1 MPLRRSRT
9 LKTTPSPTSLRQRSS
24 WLASCRFEPL
34 AAAAILAG
42 MSRAYF
48 PLRSSVELFRD
59 PTSPEPIA
67 RAKEAAV
74 LFDELIF
81 EDGLFEA
88 SLNPES
94 SIQQYKSADLVTDED
109 RRAARVIPEGVA
121 GFRLDVTIEGPDG
134 QPIVLPSTSGK
145 LIGHYAAE
153 WMSGVTDEL
162 DRLGADWARKIVLA
176 DEDLDASGLAAA
188 VAETASEFTEVGAPA
203 YPEPMI
209 ASFAAGSLARDLVI
223 AGRLDATVQVTSLF
237 EPLLIAESGR
247 IRRTHSGQ
255 AALGIVVPHVAGLR
269 WETIMEFREHPGS
282 REARARL
289 REIEERAMTEDPAD
303 AVEFQQRVGQEV
315 TNDLFAVID
324 DLEGSVGLDVAR
336 HAAGFA
342 LSLVPLASEIAA
354 VGETAANAVRRRRT
368 WRAALVKLRTAEPE
382 P

>member
-1 MPLRRSRT
+1 M
-9 LKTTPSPTSLRQRSS
+9 
-24 WLASCRFEPL
+24 
-34 AAAAILAG
+34 
-42 MSRAYF
+42 
-48 PLRSSVELFRD
+48 
-59 PTSPEPIA
+59 

-109 RRAARVIPEGVA
+109 RRAARVIPEGMA
-121 GFRLDVTIEGPDG
+121 GFRLDVMIEGPDG
-134 QPIVLPSTSGK
+134 RPIVLPSTSGR

-162 DRLGADWARKIVLA
+162 DRLSANWVRKIVMA
-176 DEDLDASGLAAA
+176 DEDLAASGLAPA
-188 VAETASEFTEVGAPA
+188 VAETAGEFSEVGASA
-203 YPEPMI
+203 YAEPMI
-209 ASFAAGSLARDLVI
+209 ASFAAGALARDLVI
-223 AGRLDATVQVTSLF
+223 AGSLDATVQVTSLF
-237 EPLLIAESGR
+237 EPLLVAETRR
-247 IRRTHSGQ
+247 IRRSPSGQ
-255 AALGIVVPHVAGLR
+255 AALGIVVPYVARLR

-282 REARARL
+282 RDARARL

-303 AVEFQQRVGQEV
+303 ALDFQQRVSQEV
-315 TNDLFAVID
+315 TNELFAVID
-324 DLEGSVGLDVAR
+324 DLEGSVGLDLAR

-354 VGETAANAVRRRRT
+354 IGETSSAAIQRRRT
-368 WRAALVKLRTAEPE
+368 WRAALVKLRTAQPW